1 MRPTSRSDSVKP
13 QTRSS
18 HAAGR
23 CSVLMRGDAP
33 ASGLL
38 SSALPGARTTTM
50 DLRALAMARARA
62 LLRVRLPT
70 AAAASASGPL
80 RAWEEGRGLAAGG
93 TACR

>member
-13 QTRSS
+13 QMRSS

-23 CSVLMRGDAP
+23 CSVLPRGSDES

-38 SSALPGARTTTM
+38 SSAEPGARTTTR

-62 LLRVRLPT
+62 LLRVRLPPAT
-70 AAAASASGPL
+70 VESVSGPQ
-80 RAWEEGRGLAAGG
+80 RAWESERG
-93 TACR
+93 